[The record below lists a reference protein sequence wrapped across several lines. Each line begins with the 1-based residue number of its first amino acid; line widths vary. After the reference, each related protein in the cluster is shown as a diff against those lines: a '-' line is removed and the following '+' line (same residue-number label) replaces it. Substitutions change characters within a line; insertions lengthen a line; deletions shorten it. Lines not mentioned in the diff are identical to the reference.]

1 MGKPGDEAQQD
12 GLQLRLRT
20 VDGPVMATVEAD
32 AKCPGIKQ
40 CLDSKGRRNESEGLS
55 GACISDPC

>member
-1 MGKPGDEAQQD
+1 MLIWD